1 MSMMTDVQT
10 VGANATVENILAG
23 KVHEFLPE
31 RSSVMAYIA
40 AAAAGLRATLLIG
53 GETVLQDQEVSAAD
67 RFPIRPD
74 DLVGRGAGF
83 GGDRLILSLRNTTG
97 STIVVRSLVDVAPV

>member
-1 MSMMTDVQT
+1 
-10 VGANATVENILAG
+10 
-23 KVHEFLPE
+23 
-31 RSSVMAYIA
+31 
-40 AAAAGLRATLLIG
+40 
-53 GETVLQDQEVSAAD
+53 VLQDQEVSAAD